1 MLCTNKPGQR
11 EPVRGPLP
19 KGNVQ
24 RFARVYKDV
33 LDDVYRSGLRERE
46 RERESNKLFGFTK

>member
-1 MLCTNKPGQR
+1 MISQFTNNKATNKPGQR

-24 RFARVYKDV
+24 RFARAYIKM
-33 LDDVYRSGLRERE
+33 
-46 RERESNKLFGFTK
+46 F